1 MSIMKI
7 KNKRERRVFLE
18 WYNSIPN
25 ELKKESNCYRSNDS
39 IQIHTE
45 LTKLIKAQ
53 KHNIYQRSIN
63 KHKKNCIISS

>member
-7 KNKRERRVFLE
+7 KNKRERRIFLE

-25 ELKKESNCYRSNDS
+25 ELKKESNCYSSNDS

-53 KHNIYQRSIN
+53 KHNIY
-63 KHKKNCIISS
+63 

>member
-7 KNKRERRVFLE
+7 KNKRERRIFLE

-25 ELKKESNCYRSNDS
+25 ELKKESNCYSSNDS

-63 KHKKNCIISS
+63 KNKKNCIISS